1 MAKATP
7 AVSAAGQTP
16 SMPRNPAKAHTTQ
29 NGTITEKKG
38 SWRPAIA
45 ES

>member
-16 SMPRNPAKAHTTQ
+16 SIPRKPANAHTTQ
-29 NGTITEKKG
+29 NGTINEKNG
-38 SWRPAIA
+38 NCRPAIA